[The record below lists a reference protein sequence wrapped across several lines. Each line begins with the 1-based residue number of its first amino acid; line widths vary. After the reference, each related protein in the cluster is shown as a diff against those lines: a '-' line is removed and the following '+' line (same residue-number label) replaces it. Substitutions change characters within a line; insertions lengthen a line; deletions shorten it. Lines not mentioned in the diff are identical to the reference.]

1 MSSAASAC
9 GRQVAPGTKRAA
21 EQLGESG
28 RSRSG
33 RGSSF
38 RRLLVVAHYDDRWSM
53 RYLITGGAGF
63 IGSHLADRLIG
74 RGDEVVVLD
83 DLSTGS
89 LRNVTH
95 LEGDPRFMLVRGS
108 VLDHP
113 SVSELV
119 DEAEV
124 VVHLAAAVGV
134 KLIVERPL
142 ESLLTNI
149 RGTEVVLD
157 AAASSGRTI
166 LITSTSE
173 IYGKNASG
181 PLHEDADRILGSPF
195 KARWSYSTSKAVDEI
210 LARAYWR
217 DRGVPSIVARL
228 FNCVGPRQT
237 GEFGMVLPRF
247 VRQALEGDDL
257 TVYGDGRQRR
267 CFCHVVDAVGALVA
281 LLDHPG
287 AVGDVFNVGAPYELS
302 INRLARIVIDA
313 VGSTSSVVHV
323 PYEEAYEEGFED
335 MERRVPD
342 ISKIQA
348 LTGWRP
354 TLGLDRI
361 VADVVRSERSAL
373 PSATSERAR

>member
-1 MSSAASAC
+1 
-9 GRQVAPGTKRAA
+9 
-21 EQLGESG
+21 
-28 RSRSG
+28 
-33 RGSSF
+33 
-38 RRLLVVAHYDDRWSM
+38 M

-74 RGDEVVVLD
+74 RGDEVVALD

-95 LEGDPRFMLVRGS
+95 LEGDPRFRLVRGTI
-108 VLDHP
+108 LDPP
-113 SVSELV
+113 SVRELV

-149 RGTEVVLD
+149 RGTEIVLGA
-157 AAASSGRTI
+157 AAASGRPI

-195 KARWSYSTSKAVDEI
+195 KARWSYSTAKAVDEI

-217 DRGVPSIVARL
+217 DRGLPSIVARL

-247 VRQALEGDDL
+247 VRQALAGDDL
-257 TVYGDGRQRR
+257 TV
-267 CFCHVVDAVGALVA
+267 
-281 LLDHPG
+281 
-287 AVGDVFNVGAPYELS
+287 
-302 INRLARIVIDA
+302 
-313 VGSTSSVVHV
+313 
-323 PYEEAYEEGFED
+323 
-335 MERRVPD
+335 
-342 ISKIQA
+342 
-348 LTGWRP
+348 
-354 TLGLDRI
+354 
-361 VADVVRSERSAL
+361 
-373 PSATSERAR
+373 

>member
-1 MSSAASAC
+1 
-9 GRQVAPGTKRAA
+9 
-21 EQLGESG
+21 
-28 RSRSG
+28 
-33 RGSSF
+33 
-38 RRLLVVAHYDDRWSM
+38 M

-89 LRNVTH
+89 LRNVAH

-113 SVSELV
+113 SVGELV

-142 ESLLTNI
+142 ESLLTNL
-149 RGTEVVLD
+149 RGTEIVLD

-173 IYGKNASG
+173 IYGTNASG

-195 KARWSYSTSKAVDEI
+195 VARWSYSTGKAVDEI
-210 LARAYWR
+210 LAHAYWR

-257 TVYGDGRQRR
+257 TVYGDGQQRR

-313 VGSTSSVVHV
+313 VGSTSSVVHI

-348 LTGWRP
+348 LTGWQP

-361 VADVVRSERSAL
+361 VADVVQSERAAL
-373 PSATSERAR
+373 PSATSERAP